1 MRILL
6 FVSLAWI
13 ARSEVLLTH
22 TEVFRAGVGGYHAYR
37 IPTILSTSNGALL
50 AFAEARRD
58 SRGDPGQGDIDLVMS
73 RSTDQ
78 GKTWSA
84 MQVID
89 DPGEKWAASNP
100 TPLLDRTNQRVWIF
114 FNRWE
119 PGFGEEK
126 SQPGTTNNQ
135 MWARSS
141 DDNGLTWSSPRD
153 LTRVS
158 RDYDNWGGMFLGP
171 GGAIQMKSGRLL
183 LPAAMKADA
192 FSVQATVGSFTGSLG
207 LMRAYVIYSDDH
219 GQSWKRG
226 TLVPA
231 LTNENQLVE
240 LADGKLLMDA
250 RQNNGDHRWFITSTD
265 GGQTW
270 LRPRIGIA
278 VTPVATGI
286 ERFGKTLLWSGPAL
300 ANRQKL
306 VIRVSEDEG
315 QTWNR
320 ERVVYGGFAAY
331 SDIEILADSTIGI
344 LWEQGSTEGYQ
355 SITFTRLN
363 RDFLNAPLGQ

>member
-1 MRILL
+1 MRVLL
-6 FVSLAWI
+6 FSLLCLA
-13 ARSEVLLTH
+13 AAGESSLTH
-22 TEVFRAGVGGYHAYR
+22 TEVFQAGVGGYHSYR
-37 IPTILSTSNGALL
+37 IPAIVSTSSGALL

-58 SRGDPGQGDIDLVMS
+58 NRGDPGLGDIDLVVS

-78 GKTWSA
+78 GKTWSP

-89 DPGEKWAASNP
+89 DPGEKWSASNP
-100 TPLLDRTNQRVWIF
+100 VPLLDRSNGRVWIF
-114 FNRWE
+114 FNRWQPGYGTDKSE
-119 PGFGEEK
+119 PGK
-126 SQPGTTNNQ
+126 PHNQ

-141 DDNGLTWSSPRD
+141 DDHGVTWSAPRD
-153 LTRVS
+153 LTRAS
-158 RDYDNWGGMFLGP
+158 RDYDNWGAMFLGP
-171 GGAIQMKSGRLL
+171 GGAIQMKSGRLV

-207 LMRAYVIYSDDH
+207 LMRAYVIYSNDQ
-219 GQSWKRG
+219 GQTWKRG
-226 TLVPA
+226 ALAPA
-231 LTNENQLVE
+231 LTNENQLME

-250 RQNNGDHRWFITSTD
+250 RQNNGDHRWFLTSAD

-270 LRPRIGIA
+270 LRPRVGIA
-278 VTPVATGI
+278 VSPVATGI
-286 ERFGKTLLWSGPAL
+286 ERFGNTLLWSGPAL

-331 SDIEILADSTIGI
+331 SDLEILADSTIGI
-344 LWEQGSTEGYQ
+344 LWERGSTEGYQ

-363 RDFLNAPLGQ
+363 RDFLDAPPGH